1 MEERRLANGLRVIVE
16 RDARQPLI
24 AVVIAYDVGQRDDPP
39 GYRELAHLVEHL
51 TFRGSRHLED
61 GQMVLRL
68 DAAGATWNAY
78 TTSDHTVYMTLA
90 PARQSPLLWLES
102 ERMAFAAEGF
112 TQKALDVELGVVRSE
127 WLERGSEGVGA
138 RLHEFQAQALYPQ
151 GHPYRHLGDSC
162 EASDYDFDLDQRAL
176 VLPAALSA
184 RECHARDRR
193 RYPRSDRNA
202 CAGRALFRCNR
213 ASAKGSARGGPAA
226 QAVGQAVARVR
237 AAVSAAD
244 AHRALGGQ
252 CRDLARP
259 NLLRLW
265 SRRAAGDRSATA
277 AYRLVT
283 VLAIASEV
291 SMDVT
296 PLDGFYDV
304 TLGVSLAPEVD
315 LDRAQQIFESNVDEL
330 IRLPIDDT
338 QLHSLKQGVLV
349 DDLAALEGS
358 FVRGV
363 AYAARR
369 GPGRFA
375 LRPGCEP
382 ERTDGHHRA
391 ADGRLRAH
399 RARACAPVPGED
411 QSRRGRGTR
420 RRALRVNAARR
431 APWVDPL
438 VLGGCASRPPL
449 PPPQQPLAAT
459 PDAPF

>member
-1 MEERRLANGLRVIVE
+1 
-16 RDARQPLI
+16 
-24 AVVIAYDVGQRDDPP
+24 
-39 GYRELAHLVEHL
+39 
-51 TFRGSRHLED
+51 
-61 GQMVLRL
+61 MVLRL

-90 PARQSPLLWLES
+90 PAPAIRCCSGSRASAWHSPPRASHRRRSTWS
-102 ERMAFAAEGF
+102 SAWCAANRRTRLGGSRRAPARVPGL
-112 TQKALDVELGVVRSE
+112 ALN
-127 WLERGSEGVGA
+127 
-138 RLHEFQAQALYPQ
+138 PQ

-252 CRDLARP
+252 CRDLAVRITP
-259 NLLRLW
+259 GLVASG
-265 SRRAAGDRSATA
+265 SRDRSATA

-291 SMDVT
+291 LMDVT

-369 GPGRFA
+369 GPARFA
-375 LRPGCEP
+375 LPPGFEEEP
-382 ERTDGHHRA
+382 PEVHHRVP
-391 ADGRLRAH
+391 DGRLRAH